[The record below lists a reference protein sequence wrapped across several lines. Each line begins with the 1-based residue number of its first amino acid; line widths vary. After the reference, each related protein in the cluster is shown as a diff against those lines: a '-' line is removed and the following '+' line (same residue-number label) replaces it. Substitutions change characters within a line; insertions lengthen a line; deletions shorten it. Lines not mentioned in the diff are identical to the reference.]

1 MSQAS
6 TRILRLR
13 RADGLDRG
21 DDEMAPRA
29 AAAFSPPSRGTP
41 RFLGRVLD
49 GGAMP
54 TQTGRVFL
62 VNPARIDGTEAEG
75 STASFAVDSTRSVP
89 VVLIGGSPPSAGDL
103 LVALAVGGRWVAD
116 GSPHAGLGC
125 SPCPIPRRNLTVSWA
140 GGLGGGGSTPLVY
153 TAPGQWSSVC
163 SNQLLYALS
172 CPGGSVRFAVTY
184 FVSGRCPGGQAMSCA
199 APGDDPPSLLLDQSS
214 CDPFF
219 LRYTVSPL
227 GCPALAAN
235 GITAFSITE

>member
-13 RADGLDRG
+13 LASYIDLGDR
-21 DDEMAPRA
+21 EMVPRA
-29 AAAFSPPSRGTP
+29 AAAPSPSPRGTP
-41 RFLGRVLD
+41 RFLGRVFD

-54 TQTGRVFL
+54 DQAGRVFL
-62 VNPARIDGTEAEG
+62 VNPVQVDGAEAEG
-75 STASFAVDSTRSVP
+75 STVSFAVDGTRSVP
-89 VVLIGGSPPSAGDL
+89 VVFVGGSVPQAGDL

-116 GSPHAGLGC
+116 GNPHPGLGC
-125 SPCPIPRRNLTVSWA
+125 SPCPIPLRDLTVSWA
-140 GGLGGGGSTPLVY
+140 GGPGGGGSTPLHY
-153 TAPGQWSSVC
+153 TAPGQWNSAC
-163 SNQLLYALS
+163 SNGLLYTLS

-184 FVSGRCPGGQAMSCA
+184 FVSGHCPGGQAMSCT
-199 APGDDPPSLLLDQSS
+199 APGDNPRSLQLDHSS

-219 LRYTVSPL
+219 LRYTVSPQ